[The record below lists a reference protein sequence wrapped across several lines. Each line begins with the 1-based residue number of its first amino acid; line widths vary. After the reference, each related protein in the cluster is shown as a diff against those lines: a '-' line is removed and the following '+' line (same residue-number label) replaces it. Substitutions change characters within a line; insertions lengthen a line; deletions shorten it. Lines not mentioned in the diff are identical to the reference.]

1 MGNKTD
7 RGHGYWSDL
16 ETLSSDAR
24 RDQQWGRISELVAQA
39 YENSSEF
46 RARMDKA
53 GAKPG
58 DISSWDAFHALPT
71 LSKKELPGLQAVK
84 GKGLLGG
91 MVAGGAASIGRIY
104 QSPGPIYDPEGQGP
118 DYWGW
123 AEAFF
128 ACGFRPGDLCQ
139 NTFSY
144 HLTPAGLMLEEPLR
158 AIGCAVIP
166 AGPGN
171 TEKQIELL
179 TALPVSGFVGMTSYL
194 KVIAEKAVAMGLD
207 PKKDMNLRAA
217 FVAAERLPETLR
229 REVEEI
235 FGMTVRQGYGTA
247 DVGCIAYECRE
258 LGGMHLSSRGL
269 VEIVDPASKLPVA
282 PGETGEVVYT
292 PFVREYPL
300 IRFATGDLSYLVTEP
315 CACGRTSHKL
325 GAIVGRVDDT
335 AKVKGQFIY
344 PSQAATVVAR
354 FPAVACWQIR
364 VDNPGGRDR
373 LRVCVRAGEGFD
385 VAAFASAFQAVCK
398 LRPEVELLDTD
409 LPEGAPRLTDERT
422 FD

>member
-1 MGNKTD
+1 MGEKTD
-7 RGHGYWSDL
+7 RGCGYWSSL
-16 ETLSSDAR
+16 ETLPHEAR
-24 RDQQWGRISELVAQA
+24 RESQWERIRDLVAQA
-39 YENSSEF
+39 YDGSSEF

-53 GAKPG
+53 GATPG
-58 DISSWDAFHALPT
+58 DITSWEAFEALPT

-84 GKGLLGG
+84 DKGLLGG
-91 MVAGGAASIGRIY
+91 MVTGELASICRIY
-104 QSPGPIYDPEGQGP
+104 QSPGPIYDPEGRGP

-128 ACGFRPGDLCQ
+128 ACGFRRGDLCQ

-171 TEKQIELL
+171 TEKQIELM

-194 KVIAEKAVAMGLD
+194 KVIAEKAAALGLD
-207 PKKDMNLRAA
+207 PLKDMGLRVA

-229 REVEEI
+229 REVEGI

-258 LGGMHLSSRGL
+258 LGGMHLSNRGL
-269 VEIVDPASKLPVA
+269 VEIVDPVSKLPVA
-282 PGETGEVVYT
+282 PGETGEVVFT

-300 IRFATGDLSYLVTEP
+300 IRFATGDLSYLVLEP
-315 CACGRTSHKL
+315 CACGRTSYKL

-373 LRVCVRAGEGFD
+373 LRVCLRAGEGFD
-385 VAAFASAFQAVCK
+385 ASAFAKAFQDVCK
-398 LRPEVELLDTD
+398 LRPEIELLDAD